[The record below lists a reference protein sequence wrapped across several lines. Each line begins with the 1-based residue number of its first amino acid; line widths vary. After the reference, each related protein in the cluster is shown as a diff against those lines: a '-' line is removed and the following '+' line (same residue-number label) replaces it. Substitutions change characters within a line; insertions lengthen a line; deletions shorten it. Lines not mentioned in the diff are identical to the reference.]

1 MKNFFENNDTVSAL
15 EAQYNAQR
23 IAFAPIIFQVARSMR
38 DLGVLDVLH
47 QHKEGMNI
55 DALVKT
61 TGLSRYGLVTLL
73 ETSLSADIVKRKGE
87 DYFLTKTGYFLLC
100 DPMTQVNMDYNHYV
114 NYQGLFSLDEAIQRG
129 QPTGLKGF
137 GDWETIYPA
146 LSSLPPKVKES
157 WFNFDHFYSDSAF
170 PVAMQYLLSLKP
182 RRILDVG
189 GNTGKFAMLLAQNDS
204 ALHISIMDLPEQLD
218 LAKKEVLANN
228 LGKQIDFISANVL
241 ANDHSFP
248 TGYDIIWMS
257 QFLDCFSEE
266 DIVTILKKVHDA
278 MDETSI
284 LCIMEPFWDRQRF
297 ETSAFCI
304 INTSPYFTSM
314 ANGCSK
320 MYHSK
325 DFIRLIE
332 KAQLHVKNII
342 DDLGLCQSILFI
354 SKKN

>member
-1 MKNFFENNDTVSAL
+1 M
-15 EAQYNAQR
+15 
-23 IAFAPIIFQVARSMR
+23 
-38 DLGVLDVLH
+38 
-47 QHKEGMNI
+47 
-55 DALVKT
+55 
-61 TGLSRYGLVTLL
+61 
-73 ETSLSADIVKRKGE
+73 
-87 DYFLTKTGYFLLC
+87 
-100 DPMTQVNMDYNHYV
+100 
-114 NYQGLFSLDEAIQRG
+114 
-129 QPTGLKGF
+129 
-137 GDWETIYPA
+137 
-146 LSSLPPKVKES
+146 SSLPQKVKES

-332 KAQLHVKNII
+332 KAQLHVKNIS
-342 DDLGLCQSILFI
+342 DDLGLCQSILTI